1 MVKLHKFIDLSWT
14 DRFYLARVAILVG
27 LIRVGLILLPFKTLK
42 RAIDRTSGRRLG
54 KDSEVST
61 EFVDRVV
68 WAVRAVAR
76 NTLGDKPCLV
86 QALATKWLLGRAGS
100 DSTLRIGVRKGAGEE
115 LLAHA
120 WLIHDGDIVIGGRS
134 STNKYV
140 SFDSPSQQ

>member
-86 QALATKWLLGRAGS
+86 QALATKWLLGRAG
-100 DSTLRIGVRKGAGEE
+100 TAG
-115 LLAHA
+115 
-120 WLIHDGDIVIGGRS
+120 G
-134 STNKYV
+134 
-140 SFDSPSQQ
+140 